1 MRERAEWRAALS
13 VMAAIAGVG
22 LSSGRE
28 LVLFFAQTKG
38 AAWAGVL
45 AACALFGVLTAFV
58 AARSDACRAR
68 GGLERAAEAL
78 RLLFAA
84 LVSAFMLTR
93 LGEVGALTLPVR
105 HGYLFGA
112 GFGLLS
118 ALIIGWTGPGWLLGL
133 VTTLGL
139 SAFYIASALDG
150 RPAKLYLRGETEFAL
165 AGSMAAA
172 LSLSAAY
179 AAMNAV
185 AARWGLRGVRP
196 GTVRPVAL
204 GIKAAALMAAVL
216 VPGCA
221 ALMRAGDTVLIQ
233 RLPWVVLS
241 ARWGIAG
248 FWLCAGLS
256 GLCAVATLSAALGLL
271 TDRLRTERRALA
283 VYMLTGGLAVFCIL
297 SFGRF

>member
-28 LVLFFAQTKG
+28 LVLFFAQMKG

-45 AACALFGVLTAFV
+45 TACALFGVLTAFA
-58 AARSDACRAR
+58 AARGGVCRAR

-84 LVSAFMLTR
+84 LVSAFMLAR

-112 GFGLLS
+112 GFGLLA
-118 ALIIGWTGPGWLLGL
+118 ALALGWMGAGWPLGL
-133 VTTLGL
+133 PVTLGL

-150 RPAKLYLRGETEFAL
+150 RPARIHLRGETEFAL

-172 LSLSAAY
+172 LSLAAAY

-185 AARWGLRGVRP
+185 AAAWGLRGARQ
-196 GTVRPVAL
+196 GTVRPAAL
-204 GIKAAALMAAVL
+204 GAKSAALMAAVL
-216 VPGCA
+216 VPGCV
-221 ALMRAGDTVLIQ
+221 ALMRAGDVVLIQ

-241 ARWGIAG
+241 ARWGIVG
-248 FWLCAGLS
+248 FWMCAGLTA
-256 GLCAVATLSAALGLL
+256 LCAVSTLSAALGLL
-271 TDRLRTERRALA
+271 TDRLRTDRRALA
-283 VYMLTGGLAVFCIL
+283 VYILTGGLAVFCIL
-297 SFGRF
+297 SFGQF

>member
-1 MRERAEWRAALS
+1 MRERAEWRTALS
-13 VMAAIAGVG
+13 VMAAVAGVG
-22 LSSGRE
+22 LSSGRG
-28 LVLFFAQTKG
+28 LVLFFAQMKD

-45 AACALFGVLTAFV
+45 TACALFGAMVAFA
-58 AARSDACRAR
+58 AARSGTCRAR
-68 GGLERAAEAL
+68 TGLERAAEAL

-84 LVSAFMLTR
+84 LVSAFMLTK

-105 HGYLFGA
+105 HGSLFGA

-118 ALIIGWTGPGWLLGL
+118 ALIIGWTGAGWPLGIM
-133 VTTLGL
+133 VTLGL

-150 RPAKLYLRGETEFAL
+150 RPARIRVSGETDFAL

-179 AAMNAV
+179 AAMNA
-185 AARWGLRGVRP
+185 AAALWGLRGVRP
-196 GTVRPVAL
+196 GTVRPPML
-204 GIKAAALMAAVL
+204 GVKAAALMAAVL
-216 VPGCA
+216 IPGCA
-221 ALMRAGDTVLIQ
+221 ALLRAGDAVLIQ

-241 ARWGIAG
+241 ARLGIFG
-248 FWLCAGLS
+248 FWLCAGLT
-256 GLCAVATLSAALGLL
+256 GLCAVSTLSAALGLL
-271 TDRLRTERRALA
+271 TDRLRTDRKALA